1 MTLSTTTPVSLS
13 SEPAELGD
21 PAERRPAPRRFLM
34 CRPDHFDVT
43 YAINP
48 WMDIGAPV
56 DRARAVSQWEALCA
70 VYRRH
75 GHQVDLIDGVPGL
88 PDMVFA
94 ANGGL
99 VIGDRALSARFA
111 TPERAAEGPA
121 YHAWMAGRGLGRV
134 LAAAEFNEGEGDFAV
149 AGDRILAGAGFRSTR
164 SAHREVERYFGRQ
177 VVSLDL
183 VDPRFYHLDTALM
196 VLGDTIAYY
205 PAAFSDDSV
214 RLLARLYPDAVLASA
229 DDAEVLGLN
238 GVCDGYH
245 VFLSDRAVR
254 LAGQLRERGYHP
266 VGVDLSELL
275 KSGGGVKCCTLE
287 WHGYPRG

>member
-1 MTLSTTTPVSLS
+1 LTLTTPAAPLPTA
-13 SEPAELGD
+13 PAESG
-21 PAERRPAPRRFLM
+21 ERGPVTRRFLM
-34 CRPDHFDVT
+34 CRPDHFEVT
-43 YAINP
+43 YTINP
-48 WMDIGAPV
+48 WMDTAAPV
-56 DRARAVSQWEALCA
+56 DRAKAISQWETLCE

-75 GHQVDLIDGVPGL
+75 GHQVEVIDGVPGL

-111 TPERAAEGPA
+111 TAERAAEGPA
-121 YHAWMAGRGLGRV
+121 YHRWMAGRGLARV

-149 AGDRILAGAGFRSTR
+149 AGGRILAGTGFRSSR
-164 SAHREVERYFGRQ
+164 AAHREVERFFGRQ
-177 VVSLDL
+177 VVSLEL

-196 VLGDTIAYY
+196 VLGDTVAYY
-205 PAAFSDDSV
+205 PAAFSEESV

-229 DDAEVLGLN
+229 EDANVLGLN
-238 GVCDGYH
+238 GVCDGRH

-254 LAGQLRERGYHP
+254 LAEQLRERGYHP

-275 KSGGGVKCCTLE
+275 KSGGSVKCCTLE
-287 WHGYPRG
+287 WHGHTR